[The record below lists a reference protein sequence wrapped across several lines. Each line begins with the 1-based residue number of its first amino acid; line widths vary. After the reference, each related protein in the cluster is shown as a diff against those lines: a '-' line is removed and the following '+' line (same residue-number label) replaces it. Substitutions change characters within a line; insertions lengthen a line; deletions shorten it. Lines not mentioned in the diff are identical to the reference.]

1 MTVYNFPDPD
11 FNPPPDDETWRC
23 VSEMGIKETRLLYSV
38 TTYFLDNWPK
48 EGRPPLEQQYLN
60 HLKVKLFAMI
70 ADYTYTHQTSPDK

>member
-1 MTVYNFPDPD
+1 
-11 FNPPPDDETWRC
+11 
-23 VSEMGIKETRLLYSV
+23 MGIKETRLLYSV

-70 ADYTYTHQTSPDK
+70 ADYNYTHQTSPDK